1 VRWQGRA
8 VGRYAIEA
16 RFSALDLTSTDVH
29 IAKNGASLVDGVID
43 GPGVWHD
50 FLIRNLRCDPR
61 DSIDFVVG
69 FGADRNYNSDITGLD
84 ARIGAM
90 QAGP

>member
-1 VRWQGRA
+1 

-69 FGADRNYNSDITGLD
+69 FGADRNYNSDTTGLD
-84 ARIGAM
+84 ARISSARP
-90 QAGP
+90 GP